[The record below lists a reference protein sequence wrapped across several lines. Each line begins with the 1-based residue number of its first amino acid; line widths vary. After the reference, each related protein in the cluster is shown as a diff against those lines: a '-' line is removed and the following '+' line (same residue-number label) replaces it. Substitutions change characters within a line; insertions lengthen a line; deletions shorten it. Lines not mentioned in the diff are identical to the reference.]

1 MSQIHQWLMGSE
13 ISLMWHAFFLTS
25 PNRDQVDSSQRLT
38 GIREIGLMFT
48 PCMPTLCSAIALCV
62 APLVTTSASTIEI
75 APSQAAMISW
85 GGSSTGCFNTYW
97 NHNPS
102 IMCGGL
108 CTLNT
113 QTYQYGGKRIS
124 LWNFDLSE
132 VPEDAMINAMTLRA
146 TGGDHG
152 WSQEGRLFKIG
163 MKPGLQ
169 WINLADAE
177 DLYGQGDTFAQPA
190 PLLQAEYP
198 LSTEEVLEANTT
210 TGRLVVSVSA
220 DYSTVGVLDPYAV
233 LVIDIDD
240 TSCIGDA
247 DNSGDVSIEDLLL
260 VLAEFGTCT
269 QMCDGDLDGDGLVDI
284 NDMLAVLEAWGPC
297 S

>member
-1 MSQIHQWLMGSE
+1 MSTTVL
-13 ISLMWHAFFLTS
+13 
-25 PNRDQVDSSQRLT
+25 
-38 GIREIGLMFT
+38 
-48 PCMPTLCSAIALCV
+48 PTLCSAIFLCV
-62 APLVTTSASTIEI
+62 APLATTSAATIEI

-132 VPEDAMINAMTLRA
+132 IPEDAVINAMTLRA

-177 DLYGQGDTFAQPA
+177 ELYGQGDTFAQPA
-190 PLLQAEYP
+190 PLVQSEYP
-198 LSTEEVLEANTT
+198 LSTEEVSEANTT

-220 DYSTVGVLDPYAV
+220 DYSGMVGVLDPHAT
-233 LVIDIDD
+233 LLIDVND
-240 TSCIGDA
+240 TLCNGDA
-247 DNSGDVSIEDLLL
+247 DSSGEVNIKDLLL

-269 QMCDGDLDGDGLVDI
+269 QVCDGDLDGDGFVNI